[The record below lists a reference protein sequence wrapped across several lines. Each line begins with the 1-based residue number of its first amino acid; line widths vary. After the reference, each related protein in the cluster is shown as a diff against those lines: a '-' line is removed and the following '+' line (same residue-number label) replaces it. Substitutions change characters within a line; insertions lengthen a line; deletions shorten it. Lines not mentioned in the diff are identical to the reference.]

1 MTATVPVQRL
11 VAAVDLGSTSITG
24 IIGEVTGDARSW
36 GLRVLGVGA
45 EPSTGL
51 RRGLIRDFEETVRA
65 IRKAMTDAERIAGL
79 EVGTVYVGAAGEQ
92 IAQRVSHGVASITG
106 SEIRTSDLA
115 RVNDVAS
122 NVMFGHD
129 QELLHAIAH
138 DYRVDGQPG
147 YADPIGM
154 AGERLEAEVYLITAR
169 SSALAH
175 ARKAVEKAGWHVGEF
190 VLEPLAASLAVLTP
204 EERDAGTVLVE
215 LGGGSTSVAI
225 FQGGKLRHVA
235 SLRFAG
241 GHVTSDL
248 VHGLGVTQADAE
260 RLKRD
265 FGAAY
270 EPMVPENEV
279 LELPAGAGQPARQA
293 PRRLIAHIMHMR
305 LQEMLELAFDEVARA
320 GWAMAG
326 LPGGVVLAGGGAAA
340 PGMVELAR
348 DVFAAP
354 VRLGVPADGLR
365 GLSERVASPGYAVP
379 VGLALYGARQV
390 ALGGG
395 FGAGGKTSPA
405 VERVFGPVKR
415 WLQDFF

>member
-1 MTATVPVQRL
+1 MSVAVQRL
-11 VAAVDLGSTSITG
+11 VAAVDLGSTTVTG
-24 IIGEVTGDARSW
+24 LIGEVTGDQRAW
-36 GLRVLGVGA
+36 GLRVLGVGT

-51 RRGLIRDFEETVRA
+51 RRGLIRDYEETVRA
-65 IRKAMTDAERIAGL
+65 ITKAMTDAERIAGL
-79 EVGTVYVGAAGEQ
+79 EVGTVYVGVAGEHV
-92 IAQRVSHGVASITG
+92 AQRVSHGVASITG
-106 SEIRTSDLA
+106 SEIRTADLA

-122 NVMFGHD
+122 NVSFGHD

-147 YADPIGM
+147 YTDPIGM
-154 AGERLEAEVYLITAR
+154 AGERLEAEVYLVTAR

-175 ARKAVEKAGWHVGEF
+175 ARRAVEKAGWHVGEF

-204 EERDAGTVLVE
+204 DEREAGAVLVE
-215 LGGGSTSVAI
+215 LGGGSTTVAI
-225 FQGGKLRHVA
+225 FQGGKLRHSA

-241 GHVTSDL
+241 GHVTADL
-248 VHGLGVTQADAE
+248 VHGLQVTQADAE
-260 RLKRD
+260 RIKTTW
-265 FGAAY
+265 GAAY
-270 EPMVPENEV
+270 EPLVPEQEV
-279 LELPAGAGQPARQA
+279 IELPPVPGGGPRPA
-293 PRRLIAHIMHMR
+293 PRRLVAHIMHMR

-326 LPGGVVLAGGGAAA
+326 LPGGVILSGGAADA

-354 VRLGVPADGLR
+354 VRRGVPADGLR
-365 GLSERVASPGYAVP
+365 GLTDRVASPGFAVP

-395 FGAGGKTSPA
+395 FGAGGKRSPA
-405 VERVFGPVKR
+405 VGRVFEPVRR
-415 WLQDFF
+415 WLQDIF